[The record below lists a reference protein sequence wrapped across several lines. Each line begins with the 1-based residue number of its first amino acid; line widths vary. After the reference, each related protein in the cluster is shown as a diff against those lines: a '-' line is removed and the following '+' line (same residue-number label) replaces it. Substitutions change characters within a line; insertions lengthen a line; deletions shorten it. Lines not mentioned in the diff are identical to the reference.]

1 MPTFWSI
8 TALISISE
16 DPTDLE
22 ALTRGNF
29 LVGGPL
35 VALPETC
42 LQDVN

>member
-1 MPTFWSI
+1 MPTLWSI
-8 TALISISE
+8 TAPISISK

-22 ALTRGNF
+22 ALTPGHF

-35 VALPETC
+35 VTLPETC